1 VKKFRFPLQRLLE
14 IREKKE
20 NQQKIVLAKVSG
32 EYQLEVQRREKF
44 FGNVKRQRERL
55 SQVEKMDLNSLRNY
69 DRIDLDAREA
79 SNAMESII
87 EEKKQKMTEQ
97 MEKYVVL
104 KRDRRAVELL
114 KEKALK
120 AYVEE
125 ENRVEQQKTNE
136 IGQNIYLRHQAQ
148 KNDSD
153 NLK

>member
-1 VKKFRFPLQRLLE
+1 MKKFSFPLQRLLE

-20 NQQKIVLAKVSG
+20 NQQKIVLAKASG

-44 FGNVKRQRERL
+44 FENVKKQREHL
-55 SQVEKMDLNSLRNY
+55 SQVEKLDLNSLRNY
-69 DRIDLDAREA
+69 DRLDLEAREA

-87 EEKKQKMTEQ
+87 EEKKQKMTEE
-97 MEKYVVL
+97 MEKYVAL

-120 AYVEE
+120 AYLEE
-125 ENRVEQQKTNE
+125 ENRVEQQETNE